1 MINKIYLFFLFLTP
15 ISLSAGILDTVSIKG
30 IVHFDHKTPALNGEF
45 VYTIHNN
52 SQSAQQTWSVVVHP
66 DVQIL
71 SLTQQNTEASFTV
84 KPGGNYKLLVIKLP
98 HKLESDKRTKIT
110 IKTTLLTQN
119 KDARFMLT
127 EKFVFLD
134 ARKIWF
140 PFPDDDLEAN
150 LALDISTSSDFYSI
164 TGSALVKENTNLP
177 GIRTSSWK
185 NELSYL
191 GLSSTLII
199 TDKPRHQIDNI
210 YVYTENSDLIQI
222 VNREFLPFW
231 NTIRQKQYR
240 FPLSQLHIMPTDLT
254 IPGKPDEFAD
264 GEFLGNLIFIDNKLS
279 SLAVK
284 EPKTNFY
291 FSGPA
296 DKRFIETLIHETY
309 HSYFPGM
316 LRYDPTDALFI
327 ESLVQY
333 MAWYAI
339 KELDP
344 LWAKNIQERHRFL
357 LQNLAIRN
365 SENYLWDFLFNTSI
379 LIASFE
385 NSSFSSFE
393 LADTLVEK
401 YRYIT
406 FNKQDFIETAS
417 LHRSSEESQ
426 GLNKINLDLLKL
438 TNRKELFNSSL
449 NVIATNFIITITNKN
464 GDRKKKVLTIPVE
477 MTVLKIEHNYPKE
490 WQGKLTWIKND
501 KTNTIS
507 LLIPNDSIWITNLPG
522 NISQAFI
529 QSHLDPMELYLAD
542 NILDPSFDPG
552 YQLINLLN
560 KSKNLDKHPK
570 IEFTESTLKEIKN
583 LKEKKFL
590 FLWDNT
596 INTGKSIIETF
607 ILDTQKNKKGYIQII
622 FNKENDNFKIFEI
635 IDPLKILKINE
646 PE

>member
-1 MINKIYLFFLFLTP
+1 MTNKIYLFFLFLTP
-15 ISLSAGILDTVSIKG
+15 VHLSASILDTVSIKG
-30 IVHFDHKTPALNGEF
+30 VVHFDHKIPALNGEF
-45 VYTIHNN
+45 VYTVHNN
-52 SQSAQQTWSVVVHP
+52 SQSAQQTWSIVVHP

-84 KPGGNYKLLVIKLP
+84 NPAGNYKLIIIKLP
-98 HKLESDKRTKIT
+98 YKLESDKRTKIT
-110 IKTTLLTQN
+110 IKTALLTQN
-119 KDARFMLT
+119 KDPRFTLT

-140 PFPDDDLEAN
+140 PFPDNDLEAN
-150 LALDISTSSDFYSI
+150 LELEISTSNDFYPI
-164 TGSALVKENTNLP
+164 VGSALIKENTNLP

-210 YVYTENSDLIQI
+210 YVYTENTNLVQI
-222 VNREFLPFW
+222 VKREFLPFW
-231 NTIRQKQYR
+231 KIIRQKQYR
-240 FPLSQLHIMPTDLT
+240 FPLSQFHIMPIDLT
-254 IPGKPDEFAD
+254 IPGKSEEFAD

-284 EPKTNFY
+284 ESKTNFY

-296 DKRFIETLIHETY
+296 DKRLIETLIHETY
-309 HSYFPGM
+309 HSYFPGL
-316 LRYDPTDALFI
+316 LRHDPTDGLFI

-333 MAWYAI
+333 MTWSVI

-344 LWAKNIQERHRFL
+344 LWAKNIQKRNRFL
-357 LQNLAIRN
+357 LQNLAIQN

-406 FNKQDFIETAS
+406 FNKQDLIETAS
-417 LHRSSEESQ
+417 LYRSPEES
-426 GLNKINLDLLKL
+426 GELKKINLELLKL
-438 TNRKELFNSSL
+438 TNQKQLFNSSI
-449 NVIATNFIITITNKN
+449 NAIATNFIITITNKSI
-464 GDRKKKVLTIPVE
+464 GRKKKIWTIPVE
-477 MTVLKIEHNYPKE
+477 TTVLQIEHNYPKE
-490 WQGKLTWIKND
+490 WQGQLTWIKND

-507 LLIPNDSIWITNLPG
+507 LLIPKDPIWITNLPG

-529 QSHLDPMELYLAD
+529 QSDLDPMELYLAD
-542 NILDPSFDPG
+542 NILDPSSDQG

-560 KSKNLDKHPK
+560 KSKNFDKYPK
-570 IEFTESTLKEIKN
+570 IEFTENTLKKIKS
-583 LKEKKFL
+583 LKEKNFL
-590 FLWDNT
+590 FSWDNT
-596 INTGKSIIETF
+596 VNIGKSITEVF
-607 ILDTQKNKKGYIQII
+607 ILDTQNNKKGYIQII
-622 FNKENDNFKIFEI
+622 FSKENDNFKILEI
-635 IDPLKILKINE
+635 IDPLKINN